1 MKKPHLNC
9 HHAVAVALAE
19 SGGDCK
25 AKGYNSDSVDRGLWQ
40 INSKWHSE
48 VSDSCAYDCI
58 CNAEHAVK
66 ISSKGTDWTPW
77 STWNNGAYKAHMS
90 TAEAACKAYDPGF
103 DTTDM
108 LV

>member
-66 ISSKGTDWTPW
+66 ISNKGTDWTPW